1 MAENIWAKK
10 GASLSHKSAYKEYG
24 LTLDDIIT
32 AINQGKLQFIETS
45 IYGNP
50 FLRLLRHEIE
60 ELVVEKFGEEYLNEK
75 KAKNELVKIKKE
87 LKELK
92 SRMELLEEKKAELLK
107 TLGS

>member
-1 MAENIWAKK
+1 MAENIWSKK
-10 GASLSHKSAYKEYG
+10 GASLSHKSAFKEYD

-45 IYGNP
+45 LYGNP

-60 ELVVEKFGEEYLNEK
+60 ELAVEKFGEEYLNKK
-75 KAKNELVKIKKE
+75 KAKNELVKVKKE

-107 TLGS
+107 TLGP

>member
-1 MAENIWAKK
+1 MIENIWSKK
-10 GASLSHKSAYKEYG
+10 GASLSDKSAYKEYG

-45 IYGNP
+45 LYGNP

-60 ELVVEKFGEEYLNEK
+60 GLVVEKYGEEYLNEK
-75 KAKNELVKIKKE
+75 KAKNELAKVKKE

-92 SRMELLEEKKAELLK
+92 ARMELLEQKKAELLK
-107 TLGS
+107 ILG